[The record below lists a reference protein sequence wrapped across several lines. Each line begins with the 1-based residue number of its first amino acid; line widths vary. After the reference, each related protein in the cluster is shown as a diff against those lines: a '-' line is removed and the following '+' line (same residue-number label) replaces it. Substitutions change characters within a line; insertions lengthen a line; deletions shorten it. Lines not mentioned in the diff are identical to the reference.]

1 MRQMRLLAGFLL
13 FCIAAFATHVDENTA
28 RKAGQSFLTSN
39 AGPSL
44 TQPATDLKLVY
55 RSTSYSVTSTDF
67 RRQNVLFYVFNA
79 EPQGFVIV
87 AGDDAVT
94 PILGYSGESS
104 FDPDHIPANV
114 KKWLEGYKDQI
125 RCIIDNQIVATK
137 EIQTEW
143 NRYTSGSTVPV
154 LRSTT
159 GVNPLVQTKW
169 NQAPYYNALCPGNSV
184 SGCVAAAMAQ
194 IMKFWN
200 FPEMGTGFHS
210 YNHSTYGTISA
221 NFASTTYEWTS
232 MPNQVSGPNNA
243 VATLMFHCGVG
254 VDMDYSP
261 NSSGAYVISAQSP
274 VENCAEF
281 ALKTYFGYKTSLQGV
296 QRANYNE
303 TSWVNLLKGE
313 LDAGRPILYAGFGSG
328 GGHAFVCDGYDNSGY
343 FHFNWGWGGAYDGY
357 FHINSLN
364 PDGTGIGGGNGGFNS
379 GHQAVIGIEAPDG
392 GGGGGGG
399 GGGAEFYDL
408 ALYANLVPSESSI
421 SYGSAFTI
429 STAVGNYDTQ
439 TFTGDFCAAAFD
451 SDYAFVDFV
460 EIKEG
465 YTLNAGY
472 YANLNFES
480 DGLLSMLPGTYYLAT
495 FYRPAEGNW
504 VQVSDNDNQGYY
516 NLIEMQVVNPNDI
529 ELYSAMVVSPGTTL
543 IRGQSATVNL
553 DILNNS
559 SYTFTG
565 KYAVDLYG
573 LDGYW
578 VETIY
583 EITENEGLPPG
594 KHYAYPYL
602 TFTTNEIGVEPGTYL
617 LAVTHKW
624 SGYDWELT
632 GSSYYQNPIYVT
644 VQAEAIPPDL
654 YENND
659 EVAQA
664 YALSLS
670 FSGNTA
676 SRNTQGSNLHIGT
689 DFDYYRINLPTEYN
703 YTITSRLHDSYNS
716 GNGNVYSVDALFSYS
731 LDGSTW
737 SDAYDDV
744 MTGTIKV
751 NGGGVMYFIVS
762 PYFAGETGTYLLDMS
777 ITRVASGGIGESD
790 LAGLIR
796 VYPNPATDLVN
807 IDLSAFEGELE
818 RVDVLNVFGQKVMS
832 WSLSDRL
839 DYYTLPLK
847 QIPEGMYTLYL
858 QFHEGVIT
866 KKITVSR

>member
-1 MRQMRLLAGFLL
+1 MKQFVLLSGILFLV
-13 FCIAAFATHVDENTA
+13 ASAFATHVDENTA
-28 RKAGQSFLTSN
+28 RKAGQNFLTST

-44 TQPATDLKLVY
+44 LQPATDLKLVY

-67 RRQNVLFYVFNA
+67 RQQNVLFYVFNA

-104 FDPDHIPANV
+104 FDPGHIPANV
-114 KKWLEGYKDQI
+114 RKWLEGYTDQI
-125 RCIIDNQIVATK
+125 RYIIDNLIVTTDA
-137 EIQTEW
+137 IQQEW
-143 NRYTSGSTVPV
+143 NRYTSGSTAPV
-154 LRSTT
+154 LRSPAA
-159 GVNPLVQTKW
+159 VNPLVQTKW
-169 NQAPYYNALCPGNSV
+169 NQAPYYNALCPGSSV
-184 SGCVAAAMAQ
+184 SGCVATAMAQ
-194 IMKFWN
+194 IMKYWD

-210 YNHSTYGTISA
+210 YNHSNYGTISA
-221 NFASTTYEWTS
+221 NFASTTYEWSS

-261 NSSGAYVISAQSP
+261 NSSGAYVISDQSP
-274 VENCAEF
+274 VEHCAEY

-296 QRANYNE
+296 QRANYSESN
-303 TSWVNLLKGE
+303 WVNLLKGE

-328 GGHAFVCDGYDNSGY
+328 GGHAFVCDGYDNNGY

-357 FHINSLN
+357 FHINSLD
-364 PDGTGIGGGNGGFNS
+364 PDGIGIGGGNGGFNS
-379 GHQAVIGIEAPDG
+379 GHQAVIGIEAPDN
-392 GGGGGGG
+392 GG

-429 STAVGNYDTQ
+429 STAIGNYDTQ

-465 YTLNAGY
+465 YTLDAGY
-472 YANLNFES
+472 YWDLEFASE
-480 DGLLSMLPGTYYLAT
+480 GLLSMLPGTYYLAT
-495 FYRPAEGNW
+495 FYRPTDGNW
-504 VQVSDNDNQGYY
+504 VQVADNESIGYY
-516 NLIEMQVVNPNDI
+516 NLIEMVVVNPNDI

-553 DILNNS
+553 DIVNNS
-559 SYTFTG
+559 SYTFIG

-583 EITENEGLPPG
+583 EISENEGLPPG
-594 KHYAYPYL
+594 YHYDPYL
-602 TFTTNEIGVEPGTYL
+602 TFTTYAIGVEPGTYL

-632 GSSYYQNPIYVT
+632 GSSYYQNPVYVT
-644 VQAEAIPPDL
+644 VQAEAIPPDP
-654 YENND
+654 YENNND
-659 EVAQA
+659 VIQA
-664 YALSLS
+664 YALPLS

-676 SRNTQGSNLHIGT
+676 AQNTQGANLHIET

-716 GNGNVYSVDALFSYS
+716 GNGNVYTVDGLFSYS

-744 MTGTIKV
+744 MPGTIKV

-762 PYFAGETGTYLLDMS
+762 PYFSGETGTYLLDMS
-777 ITRVASGGIGESD
+777 ITRVAAGGIGESD

-796 VYPNPATDLVN
+796 VYPNPAADLVN
-807 IDLSAFEGELE
+807 IDLSALEEELE
-818 RVDVLNVFGQKVMS
+818 CVEVFNVCGQKVMS
-832 WSLSDRL
+832 RSMNDRL
-839 DYYTLPLK
+839 NFYTLPLN
-847 QIPEGMYTLYL
+847 QFPEGIYYLYL
-858 QFHEGVIT
+858 QLPERVIT
-866 KKITVSR
+866 KKISVSR

>member
-1 MRQMRLLAGFLL
+1 MKKAVLL
-13 FCIAAFATHVDENTA
+13 FSILFFFGSAHATHVDENTA
-28 RKAGQSFLTSN
+28 RKAGQSFLSSCTSTMTLP
-39 AGPSL
+39 G
-44 TQPATDLKLVY
+44 TTDLELVFQ
-55 RSTSYSVTSTDF
+55 STSVSVGSTGF
-67 RRQNVLFYVFNA
+67 HQEHILFYVFNA
-79 EPQGFVIV
+79 ESQGFVIV

-94 PILGYSGESS
+94 PILGYSVESS
-104 FDPDHIPANV
+104 FDPGNIPSNV
-114 KKWLEGYKDQI
+114 KKWLQGYKDQV
-125 RCIIDNQIVATK
+125 RYVIDNHIIATDA
-137 EIQTEW
+137 IQREW
-143 NRYTSGSTVPV
+143 NWYTSGSAVPA

-159 GVNPLVQTKW
+159 AVNPLVQTKW
-169 NQAPYYNALCPGNSV
+169 NQAPYYNALCPGSSV

-194 IMKFWN
+194 IMKYWD

-210 YNHSTYGTISA
+210 YNHSNYGTISA
-221 NFASTTYEWTS
+221 NFASTTYEWS
-232 MPNQVSGPNNA
+232 AMPNQVSGPNNA

-254 VDMDYSP
+254 VEMDYSP

-274 VENCAEF
+274 IEHCAEY
-281 ALKTYFGYKTSLQGV
+281 ALKTYFGYKTTLQGV
-296 QRANYNE
+296 QRANYSE

-379 GHQAVIGIEAPDG
+379 GHQAVVGIEAPDD

-408 ALYANLVPSESSI
+408 ALYTNLLPSESSI

-429 STAVGNYDTQ
+429 STAIGNYDTQ
-439 TFTGDFCAAAFD
+439 SFTGDFCAAAFD
-451 SDYAFVDFV
+451 SDYEFVDFV

-465 YTLNAGY
+465 YTLDAGY
-472 YANLNFES
+472 YWDLEFTS
-480 DGLLSMLPGTYYLAT
+480 DGLLSMLPGTFYLAT
-495 FYRPAEGNW
+495 FYRPTDGNW
-504 VQVSDNDNQGYY
+504 VQVADNESSGYY

-553 DILNNS
+553 NIVNNS

-583 EITENEGLPPG
+583 EISENEGLPSG
-594 KHYAYPYL
+594 YHYAYPYL
-602 TFTTNEIGVEPGTYL
+602 TFMTNEIGVEPGTYL

-632 GSSYYQNPIYVT
+632 GSSYHQNPIYVT
-644 VQAEAIPPDL
+644 IQAEAIEPDP
-654 YENND
+654 YENNN

-664 YALSLS
+664 YALPLS
-670 FSGNTA
+670 FSINIA
-676 SRNTQGSNLHIGT
+676 SQNTQGSNLHIGT
-689 DFDYYRINLPTEYN
+689 DFDYYRISLPTEYN

-731 LDGSTW
+731 LDGSAW

-744 MTGTIKV
+744 MPANIQV

-777 ITRVASGGIGESD
+777 ITRVAAGGIGEGD

-796 VYPNPATDLVN
+796 VYPNPARETVN
-807 IDLSAFEGELE
+807 IDLSAFEGDLE

-832 WSLSDRL
+832 RSMNDRL
-839 DYYTLPLK
+839 DFYTLPFN
-847 QIPEGMYTLYL
+847 QIPEGIYYLYL
-858 QFHEGVIT
+858 QFPEGVIT